1 MAPLQPPWKSTLSA
15 PWMPRIY
22 IRAPLAHKRS
32 TLGLLGAMD
41 LQKRFRRIAE
51 ISSSFTPGSPVNTVD
66 LFAGRRDQIQF
77 PDDA

>member
-1 MAPLQPPWKSTLSA
+1 
-15 PWMPRIY
+15 
-22 IRAPLAHKRS
+22 
-32 TLGLLGAMD
+32 LLGAMD